1 MVQITRGKGPS
12 GRSQLGKVQSAASV
26 STAGRDVGAVTE
38 KLGGIM
44 GAIGSEYM
52 QKAQGALSTAIY
64 DNAMGSATKEFN
76 AQYQERAADRLDKN
90 GNPNFGKLAEDTQA
104 IGEAVLK
111 SKSNMLLDP
120 VARQQFTRDFNN
132 TINSSVT
139 RASASARTQELDYT
153 IAQSNKGVR
162 DFVGNLPA
170 VDITSLPRELARL
183 DKVQISYLDNG
194 TISYAQYE
202 KTKAET
208 SSTAYKFKITEMI
221 QKNPE
226 VLRDAL
232 DRNDPSV
239 IGMDS
244 FGVSEFERISLSDV
258 AAGAIHDRAVYD
270 AKVSKTRAKKT
281 TEDQNNAYTLADQ
294 RLAADDLGQ
303 AEIATMGNDGTVNPF
318 QEQKLSQ
325 KLYYKEKKDAA
336 KLEVDSIITDSIA
349 TGVPLVGVTTKM
361 LDDNF
366 KGRLPANSTPQQA
379 GGLAAEYPAAL
390 PSIVK
395 PLSYMGQSEDL
406 SKIAPYLEQYDYLS
420 KKNPA
425 SLVGI
430 SKKSA
435 LVFSTALDLKEH
447 NPELPVEE
455 VIKRAQHDIL
465 DVDKDVYA
473 ERESTLNNDENF
485 TDEDHIKSTA
495 NRIFSK
501 SGLFNYNLAPGIT
514 NALTKSLRRN
524 YIAAGSKDSAMSATK
539 AEFAVA
545 YGPTRLLMGDPDSF
559 LGVSV
564 NSNNSISLF
573 EQPTIM
579 AYAPEHIYKNTDF
592 AIIQQDYEQVKSEGV
607 LPEGVGKEKIYFKY
621 DTGTT
626 AKDGELSYAME
637 YVDKDGLP
645 QPLKKPN
652 GDILR
657 WVTSRKG
664 FDDIIK
670 SNLVMANEKLK
681 VQQAADR
688 IKAGDTAELMGLRY
702 QAEANTPRGFHT
714 GQPDIN

>member
-12 GRSQLGKVQSAASV
+12 GRSQLGQVRSASSV
-26 STAGRDVGAVTE
+26 STAGREVGAVTE
-38 KLGGIM
+38 KLGGVV

-64 DNAMGSATKEFN
+64 DNAMGSATKELN
-76 AQYQERAADRLDKN
+76 AQYQERAANRLDKD
-90 GNPNFGKLAEDTQA
+90 GNPNFGNLAADTQA
-104 IGEAVLK
+104 IGESVLK
-111 SKSNMLLDP
+111 SKSTRLLDP
-120 VARQQFTRDFNN
+120 VARQQFTRDFNT
-132 TINSSVT
+132 TINNSVA
-139 RASASARTQELDYT
+139 RASASSRSQELDYT
-153 IAQSNKGVR
+153 IAQANKGIR

-170 VDITSLPRELARL
+170 VDITSLPGELARL
-183 DKVQISYLDNG
+183 DKIQRSYLANG

-202 KTKAET
+202 KTKADT
-208 SSTAYKFKITEMI
+208 SAAAYKFKITEMI
-221 QKNPE
+221 DKNPE
-226 VLRDAL
+226 LLRDAL

-244 FGVSEFERISLSDV
+244 FGVSALERISLSDV
-258 AAGAIHDRAVYD
+258 ADAAIHDRAVYD

-366 KGRLPANSTPQQA
+366 KSRLPANPTPQQA

-390 PSIVK
+390 PSITG

-425 SLVGI
+425 ALVGI

-447 NPELPVEE
+447 NPDLPMEE
-455 VIKRAQHDIL
+455 VIKRSQHAVL
-465 DVDKDVYA
+465 DVDNDVYA

-485 TDEDHIKSTA
+485 TDEDHIKGTA
-495 NRIFSK
+495 NRIFSRGWF
-501 SGLFNYNLAPGIT
+501 SDNLAPGVT

-524 YIAAGSKDSAMSATK
+524 YIATGSKDSAMSATK

-626 AKDGELSYAME
+626 SKDGELSYAME
-637 YVDKDGLP
+637 YVDNDGLP
-645 QPLKKPN
+645 QPLRN
-652 GDILR
+652 ASGDIIR
-657 WVTSRKG
+657 WATSRKG
-664 FDDIIK
+664 FDDITK
-670 SNLVMANEKLK
+670 SNSDTANEKLK